1 MGDEALENNLRIMK
15 ELLVDIKKELESIDV
30 EAIDFDRLTFE
41 SQIVIKAD
49 LRQLLFKLKY
59 IKNKL

>member
-1 MGDEALENNLRIMK
+1 MK
-15 ELLVDIKKELESIDV
+15 EFLVDIKKELESIDV

-41 SQIVIKAD
+41 SQILIKAD